1 MQPWCLTNE
10 AIDFVACCCSRA
22 RAFAGAAEP
31 QPMRAVVASVDLP
44 PAYAGTLAAYAVLI
58 VEEDDGI
65 RSTLYMPYLRPD
77 VPLPGQRC
85 SFNVGPGFV
94 KDLVGREF
102 WTKEREVTFVLQ
114 SKCDTAG

>member
-1 MQPWCLTNE
+1 MKRL
-10 AIDFVACCCSRA
+10 ILLLVA
-22 RAFAGAAEP
+22 AAAPALSQTPPEP

-65 RSTLYMPYLRPD
+65 RSTLHMPYLRPD

-85 SFNVGPGFV
+85 SFNIGPGFV
-94 KDLVGREF
+94 KDLVGREV

-114 SKCDTAG
+114 SKCDSTG